1 MANSPHKTKAR
12 VTLISPIGRRPK
24 ADIVTVHI
32 RTRAHRQSDED
43 TKTKRMQNQITARCG
58 GGIGVHMTQAA
69 RRERAEA
76 MADIGDHTCEQNLG
90 WRVCAA
96 DRDRINSIE
105 IVPSKAATIRAL
117 RTAFSYLSHF
127 SSLL

>member
-1 MANSPHKTKAR
+1 MEACT
-12 VTLISPIGRRPK
+12 TLMGPIGGRPK
-24 ADIVTVHI
+24 VDIVTVHT
-32 RTRAHRQSDED
+32 RTRAHRQSDVD
-43 TKTKRMQNQITARCG
+43 TKTKQMQNRITARCG
-58 GGIGVHMTQAA
+58 EGIGMHMTQAA

-76 MADIGDHTCEQNLG
+76 VAGIGDRACEQDLG

-105 IVPSKAATIRAL
+105 IVPSKAAWIRAL

-127 SSLL
+127 SSSL